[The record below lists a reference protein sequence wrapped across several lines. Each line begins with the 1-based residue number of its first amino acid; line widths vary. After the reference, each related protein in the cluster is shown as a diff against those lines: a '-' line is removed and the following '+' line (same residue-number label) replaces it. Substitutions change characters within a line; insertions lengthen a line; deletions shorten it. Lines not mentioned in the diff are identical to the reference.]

1 LLTACKEHCKTVYLG
16 IALTLLKSL
25 C

>member
-1 LLTACKEHCKTVYLG
+1 LLTAFKERRKMVCLG